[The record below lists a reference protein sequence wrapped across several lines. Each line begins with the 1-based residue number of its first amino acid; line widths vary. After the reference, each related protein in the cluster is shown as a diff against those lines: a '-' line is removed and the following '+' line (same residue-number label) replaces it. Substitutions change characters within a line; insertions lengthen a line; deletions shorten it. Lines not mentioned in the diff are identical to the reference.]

1 MKHIGIVS
9 CSAEGA
15 SLCYRTICEAEPAPH
30 VSMHTPPIAQYVEF
44 LDRNDLDGVA
54 SLMLD
59 SAHRLAGAG
68 ADFLI
73 CPDNTIHQAMSR
85 VVPNSP
91 LPWLHIGEVVANEAK
106 RRGFRRVGIL
116 GTRWL
121 VNSDVYPEKLAAV
134 DIACLKPHPEDRDT
148 VHRIIMEELVHGRF
162 ELASTVLLN
171 AVTRRLRADGCDAV
185 ALVCTE
191 LPIVLNDGNSPLP
204 TLDSTRLLAAAALNE
219 AKT

>member
-1 MKHIGIVS
+1 
-9 CSAEGA
+9 
-15 SLCYRTICEAEPAPH
+15 
-30 VSMHTPPIAQYVEF
+30 MHTPPFSMYVEL

-59 SAHRLAGAG
+59 SAKRLARAG

-85 VVPNSP
+85 VLPKSP
-91 LPWLHIGEVVANEAK
+91 LPWLHIGEVVAKKAK
-106 RRGFRRVGIL
+106 RGGFRRVGIL

-121 VNSDVYPEKLAAV
+121 VNSDVYPEKLSEHG
-134 DIACLKPHPEDRDT
+134 IACVKPSDADRDE
-148 VHRIIMEELVHGRF
+148 VHAIIMDELCLGVF
-162 ELASTVLLN
+162 NPASTQRVCEVI
-171 AVTRRLRADGCDAV
+171 ARFQQDGCDAV

-204 TLDSTRLLAAAALNE
+204 TLPSTRLLAAAALNE
-219 AKT
+219 ARK

>member
-1 MKHIGIVS
+1 MKHIGIVG

-15 SLCYRTICEAEPAPH
+15 SLCYRTICEADPAPH
-30 VSMHTPPIAQYVEF
+30 VTMHTPPMAQYVEF

-85 VVPNSP
+85 VLPTSP
-91 LPWLHIGEVVANEAK
+91 LPWLHIADVVANEAK

-121 VNSDVYPEKLAAV
+121 VNSDVYPEKLGEV
-134 DIACLKPHPEDRDT
+134 GIDCVKPSEKDRET
-148 VHRIIMEELVHGRF
+148 VHQLIMDEMVLGRF
-162 ELASTVLLN
+162 EVASTVLLN

-191 LPIVLNDGNSPLP
+191 LPIALNDGNSPLP